1 MVATYFLKRDGEKAA
16 LNRFL
21 IYPDTSRRDYSIIP
35 CFNFN
40 LSACFK
46 IQRTANYYNND
57 TRFLSD
63 CRTDSQIISLIH
75 TRTSVTCQL
84 RSKFA
89 MVPCMSVWVGFVCF
103 QWSCQW
109 ISISCVKWQI
119 RHVQQVHIYNLHKQL
134 I

>member
-1 MVATYFLKRDGEKAA
+1 MKPDITNNQIRLLYHSRIKVIIFNLPTIDKAQHEMVATYFLKRDGEKAA

-46 IQRTANYYNND
+46 IQRTANYYNTD

-75 TRTSVTCQL
+75 TRISVTCQL

-89 MVPCMSVWVGFVCF
+89 MVPCMSV
-103 QWSCQW
+103 
-109 ISISCVKWQI
+109 
-119 RHVQQVHIYNLHKQL
+119 
-134 I
+134 